1 MSQGQVHSK
10 QVEIALLF
18 PAYNEEAAI
27 AQTLEEFAL
36 VAPLAS
42 FYVIDN
48 ASLDRTAE
56 VARSK
61 LSALGVR
68 GSVLNEPR
76 KGKGNAM
83 RRAFRE
89 IEADVYVMVDADATY
104 VAEDLPTLLAPVLE
118 GRADICVGDRH
129 ANAVYRDQNTRKFHD
144 FGNRLVRGLINLLFK
159 SNLQDIMSGYR
170 VCSRYFIKNLPL
182 IGEGFEIETEMTLH
196 AVDKRFALLELP
208 AGYRARPEGSFS
220 KLNTFKDGFRILKTI
235 FWIFK
240 DYRPLLFFTGLSVL
254 FAVVSLIVGIPVIL
268 EFQATG
274 LVPKFPSAI
283 LATGLMT
290 LSALFLT
297 IGFVLDTVAKIHREQ
312 FELHLLEYRR

>member
-1 MSQGQVHSK
+1 MK
-10 QVEIALLF
+10 IAIIL
-18 PAYNEEAAI
+18 PAYNEERAI
-27 AQTLEEFAL
+27 AQTLEEYAK
-36 VAPLAS
+36 VAPQAE

-56 VARSK
+56 ISRAKIQELGLRGRV
-61 LSALGVR
+61 LS
-68 GSVLNEPR
+68 EPR

-104 VAEDLPTLLAPVLE
+104 VADDLPALLAPVLE

-129 ANAVYRDQNTRKFHD
+129 ANSVYRAQNTRRFHD
-144 FGNRLVRGLINLLFK
+144 FGNRLVRGMINALFK

-170 VCSRYFIKNLPL
+170 VCSRFFVKNLPL
-182 IGEGFEIETEMTLH
+182 LGEGFEIETEMTLH
-196 AVDKRFALLELP
+196 AVDKRFALLEIP

-220 KLNTFKDGFRILKTI
+220 KLSTFKDGFRIVRTI

-240 DYRPLLFFTGLSVL
+240 DYRPLIFFSGLS
-254 FAVVSLIVGIPVIL
+254 AVFGVFGLAFGIPVIL

-297 IGFVLDTVAKIHREQ
+297 VGFVLDTVAKIHREQ
-312 FELHLLEYRR
+312 FELRLLEYKK